1 MNDTQDTTNEFATLE
16 NLMAAMYRSVS
27 GPERGLD
34 NELQRLVFA
43 PDARLTRTGKND
55 DGSVWRQDMN
65 LDEYEAD
72 TREFLA
78 ATDFYEIE
86 TAQQVMYSAPFAYL
100 LSEYVAKANP
110 AADEVILEGVNSVQC
125 LFDGARWWVTQL
137 TWNHRVSR

>member
-1 MNDTQDTTNEFATLE
+1 MNDTQDNAAEFATLE
-16 NLMAAMYRSVS
+16 QLMAAMYRSVS

-43 PDARLTRTGKND
+43 PDARLTRTGQNE

-78 ATDFYEIE
+78 STDFYEIE
-86 TAQQVMYSAPFAYL
+86 TAREIMHSPPFAYV
-100 LSEYVAKANP
+100 LSEYVAKADP
-110 AADEVILEGVNSVQC
+110 ASEDVILEGVNSAQC
-125 LFDGARWWVTQL
+125 RFDGARWWVTQL
-137 TWNHRVSR
+137 TWNHRASR